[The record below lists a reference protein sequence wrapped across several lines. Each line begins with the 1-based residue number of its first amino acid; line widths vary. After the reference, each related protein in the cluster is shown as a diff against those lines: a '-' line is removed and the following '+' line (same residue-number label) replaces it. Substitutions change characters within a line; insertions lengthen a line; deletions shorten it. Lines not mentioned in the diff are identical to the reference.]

1 MSDKKITPSKRRRRK
16 KFGPREIA
24 PGDLEALYEKVTWFL
39 EGYGYSSEKWDS
51 KNPKGWFHL
60 LMLVARDFVSVAE
73 KKRGP
78 KPKWTGQLG
87 FELVNDVE
95 AVMLERRD
103 RNVEAAIRYLQGTK
117 KWKNA
122 AQDLNKRYYD
132 ARRHWDYYRRL
143 RRTAGLYEK

>member
-24 PGDLEALYEKVTWFL
+24 PGDLEPLHEKISWIM
-39 EGYGYSSEKWDS
+39 EEYGYSLENWDS

-60 LMLVARDFVSVAE
+60 FMLIARDFVSAAG

-87 FELVNDVE
+87 LELVNDVE
-95 AVMLERRD
+95 AVMSERRD
-103 RNVEAAIRYLQGTK
+103 HNAEAAIRYLQGTK
-117 KWKNA
+117 KWKDA
-122 AQDLNKRYYD
+122 AQDLNK
-132 ARRHWDYYRRL
+132 
-143 RRTAGLYEK
+143 